1 MLNNSNYLIWFKL
14 LIYSFQYENINAEF
28 LKAATMKS
36 HNCAESLSMC
46 ANYGLI
52 KAKHKKVA
60 LISCICHNLT
70 NNLVLHVLFNF

>member
-14 LIYSFQYENINAEF
+14 LIYSFQYDNINAEF
-28 LKAATMKS
+28 LKAATRKS
-36 HNCAESLSMC
+36 HNCAKSLSMC

-60 LISCICHNLT
+60 LISCNCYNLR
-70 NNLVLHVLFNF
+70 NNLVLNLFF